1 METAEWPRLETLE
14 WQEISTSEQGLGKLL
29 LQGGWLDSTEK
40 LITFSLRRASYY
52 RKGGRTL
59 LPVKWMPPEA
69 LLEGLF
75 TSKTD
80 SWSFGVLL
88 WEIFSLGYMPYPG
101 HTNQEVLDFIATG
114 NRMDP
119 PRNCPGPV

>member
-1 METAEWPRLETLE
+1 MCWHDYLVCSTETLPPETVCLAAVETAEWPRLETLE

-80 SWSFGVLL
+80 SW
-88 WEIFSLGYMPYPG
+88 
-101 HTNQEVLDFIATG
+101 
-114 NRMDP
+114 
-119 PRNCPGPV
+119 